1 MKRKYLWLI
10 VALYVLFICSNSLQ
24 SGEVSGGISEQ
35 VTRII
40 VSLLGHVGIMV
51 RNFDLAHLIVR
62 KLAHFSEFAL
72 LGILVCFAN
81 RKQPLFSNDL
91 YALALFLLVPLL
103 DEGIQLFVPGR
114 AGVMTDVLI
123 DTSGYL
129 TGWLVSGIKKNNGGH
144 L

>member
-10 VALYVLFICSNSLQ
+10 VALYVFFIWSNSLQ
-24 SGEVSGGISEQ
+24 NGEVSGSLSEQ
-35 VTRII
+35 VTRLI
-40 VSLLGHVGIMV
+40 VSLLENVGITV
-51 RNFDLAHLIVR
+51 KDFGLAHHVVR
-62 KLAHFSEFAL
+62 KLAHFSEFML
-72 LGILVCFAN
+72 LGILVSFAN
-81 RKQPLFSNDL
+81 RTQPLFSTDRK
-91 YALALFLLVPLL
+91 ALVLFMLVPLL